1 MNKDN
6 LTNFIQKYYL
16 GNRVPSVM
24 IKSNGKDLSCDFITA
39 DKSMLGNVKATG
51 LGFGNEVVGVYD
63 TETFLKMLSVMGD
76 SIQLDVKKSGDK
88 SVSITFTDGV
98 AKSLFMLSDE
108 SVIPKVPH
116 MKNVPEMKL
125 KLKIDREFIQKFLL
139 GKSALSEVDSCTV
152 VCDNGSVNVVIG
164 YSSIASNRVI
174 IKTEVEEYSDV
185 GNITFNAHVLK
196 EILSANKAC
205 ESSVLEVSSEGLAR
219 INFKID
225 EFDSTYYLV
234 ANQNDS

>member
-6 LTNFIQKYYL
+6 LMNFIQKYYL

-39 DKSMLGNVKATG
+39 DKSMLGKVKATG
-51 LGFGNEVVGVYD
+51 LGFGNQVVGVYD

-88 SVSITFTDGV
+88 SVSITFTDGI

-108 SVIPKVPH
+108 SVIPKVPL

-139 GKSALSEVDSCTV
+139 GK
-152 VCDNGSVNVVIG
+152 
-164 YSSIASNRVI
+164 
-174 IKTEVEEYSDV
+174 
-185 GNITFNAHVLK
+185 
-196 EILSANKAC
+196 
-205 ESSVLEVSSEGLAR
+205 
-219 INFKID
+219 
-225 EFDSTYYLV
+225 
-234 ANQNDS
+234 

>member
-6 LTNFIQKYYL
+6 LMNFIQKYYL

-24 IKSNGKDLSCDFITA
+24 IKSTGKDLSCDFITA

-88 SVSITFTDGV
+88 SVSITFTDGI

-108 SVIPKVPH
+108 SVIPKVPQ

-125 KLKIDREFIQKFLL
+125 KLIINTIILFKPF
-139 GKSALSEVDSCTV
+139 
-152 VCDNGSVNVVIG
+152 NVVNFLCYFFKQNNFDTYHIFRCRNHTRLVF
-164 YSSIASNRVI
+164 ICF
-174 IKTEVEEYSDV
+174 
-185 GNITFNAHVLK
+185 TF
-196 EILSANKAC
+196 
-205 ESSVLEVSSEGLAR
+205 
-219 INFKID
+219 F
-225 EFDSTYYLV
+225 F
-234 ANQNDS
+234 

>member
-6 LTNFIQKYYL
+6 LMNFIQKYYL

-24 IKSNGKDLSCDFITA
+24 IKSTGKNLSCDFITA
-39 DKSMLGNVKATG
+39 DKSMLGKVKATG

-88 SVSITFTDGV
+88 SVSITFSDGV

-108 SVIPKVPH
+108 SVIPKVPL

-139 GKSALSEVDSCTV
+139 GKAALSEVDSCTV
-152 VCDNGSVNVVIG
+152 VCDNGIVNIVIG
-164 YSSIASNRVI
+164 YSTIASNRVI
-174 IKTEVEEYSDV
+174 IKTTVEEYFDV

-196 EILSANKAC
+196 EK
-205 ESSVLEVSSEGLAR
+205 VLFLR
-219 INFKID
+219 
-225 EFDSTYYLV
+225 LV
-234 ANQNDS
+234 PKD